1 MSDQAIT
8 VTILA
13 AAIVVFILNVLPVG
27 MVAMGVAI
35 ALWAT
40 GVVTLDQAL
49 AGFGTPTVVLIAA
62 LFVVAEGLD
71 SAGITTWVSQ
81 QVVRFSGDNQRR
93 LLVMVMLA
101 VAVLSALITPNG
113 SVAALYPMVVVLAIR
128 MKNAPSR
135 YLMPLAFG
143 AHAGAL
149 LVLTGSPVSLLA
161 SDYAAEAG
169 AGRFSFFEV
178 ALVGV
183 PLLLGTIGIVLLL
196 GDRLLPARKPALA
209 LRDLSTLPATLE
221 QHYVTGEEEL
231 ARLRVLPD
239 SPLIGEQLRRIDP
252 DAHRAVH
259 VISVQDGRGAPTR
272 DDVVREEATIVVRGH
287 DADID
292 RFCAGFR
299 LERQATMAGNDLSVG
314 IISKH
319 FGVAEVL
326 VAPRST
332 LIGQKVY
339 PGMVTE
345 SGELVILAVQR
356 LGTDIGVTPTTL
368 KAGDSLLLQGSW
380 EALDTQTRDPDVVL
394 VDTPDAIRRQTVPL
408 GPKAP
413 AAIGILAAMIVLL
426 TTGWMPA
433 VIVCLLAAGAMV
445 LLRVTTIDQA
455 HLSISW
461 TTLILVAGMV
471 PLSTA
476 ITQTGMAQSI
486 AERLVDV
493 VGTDNP
499 RLLLIGLFVVTAVLG
514 QMVSNTATALIVFPI
529 AISVAPQMGVSVVP
543 ILMCVNVAA
552 AAALL
557 TPVATPANMIVMGP
571 AGYRFGDYWKLG
583 GVVMLLYFVVAVFLV
598 PVIWPF

>member
-8 VTILA
+8 ITILA
-13 AAIVVFILNVLPVG
+13 AAIVVFVLNLVPVG
-27 MVAMGVAI
+27 MVALGVAV

-40 GVVTLDQAL
+40 GVVTLEQAL

-71 SAGITTWVSQ
+71 AAGFTAWVSQ

-93 LLVMVMLA
+93 MLVMVMLA
-101 VAVLSALITPNG
+101 VAALSALITPNG

-128 MKNAPSR
+128 MKLAPSKK
-135 YLMPLAFG
+135 LMPLAFG

-161 SDYAAEAG
+161 ADYAAQAG
-169 AGRFSFFEV
+169 SRRFAFFEV

-183 PLLLGTIGIVLLL
+183 PLLIGTIGIVMLL
-196 GDRLLPARKPALA
+196 GDRLLPTRKPALA
-209 LRDLSTLPATLE
+209 LRDLSMLPATLE
-221 QHYVTGEEEL
+221 QQYIAGEDEL
-231 ARLRVLPD
+231 ARLRVLPA
-239 SPLIGEQLRRIDP
+239 SPLVGDQLRRIDVHRHP
-252 DAHRAVH
+252 DVHFISLQDAHGKPSQDDAVGEGST
-259 VISVQDGRGAPTR
+259 V
-272 DDVVREEATIVVRGH
+272 VVRGH
-287 DADID
+287 NADID
-292 RFCAGFR
+292 QFCADYH
-299 LERQATMAGNDLSVG
+299 LEREPATPGDELSVG
-314 IISKH
+314 VISKH

-326 VAPRST
+326 VAPRSDM
-332 LIGQKVY
+332 IGQRVY

-345 SGELVILAVQR
+345 SGELVVLAVQR
-356 LGTDIGVTPTTL
+356 LGVDIGVTPTTL

-380 EALDTQTRDPDVVL
+380 DALDTHTQDPNVML

-413 AAIGILAAMIVLL
+413 AALGILAAMIVLL
-426 TTGWMPA
+426 TTGWIPA

-445 LLRVTTIDQA
+445 LLNVTTIDQA

-476 ITQTGMAQSI
+476 ITQTGIAQDV

-493 VGTDNP
+493 IGTDNP
-499 RLLLIGLFVVTAVLG
+499 HLLLIGLFVVTAVLG
-514 QMVSNTATALIVFPI
+514 QVVSNTATALIVFPI
-529 AISVAPQMGVSVVP
+529 AVSVAPQMGVSVLP

-557 TPVATPANMIVMGP
+557 TPVATPANMIVMTP
-571 AGYRFGDYWKLG
+571 AGYRFSDYWKLG
-583 GVVMLLYFVVAVFLV
+583 IVVMALYFVIAVYLV
-598 PVIWPF
+598 PVIWAF

>member
-1 MSDQAIT
+1 MTDQAIT
-8 VTILA
+8 ITILA
-13 AAIVVFILNVLPVG
+13 VAIVVFVLNVVPVG
-27 MVAMGVAI
+27 MVAMAVAI
-35 ALWAT
+35 SLWAT

-71 SAGITTWVSQ
+71 AAGLTTWVSQ
-81 QVVRFSGDNQRR
+81 QVVRFSGDNRRR
-93 LLVMVMLA
+93 LMVMVMLA
-101 VAVLSALITPNG
+101 VAILSALITPNG

-128 MKNAPSR
+128 MKIAPSKQ
-135 YLMPLAFG
+135 LMPLAFG

-161 SDYAAEAG
+161 AEYAADAG
-169 AGRFSFFEV
+169 AQRFSFFSV

-183 PLLLGTIGIVLLL
+183 PLLIGTIGIVLLL
-196 GDRLLPARKPALA
+196 GDRLLPTRKPELA
-209 LRDLSTLPATLE
+209 LRDLSMLPATLE
-221 QHYVTGEEEL
+221 QQYIAGEEEL
-231 ARLRVLPD
+231 ARLRVLAN
-239 SPLIGEQLRRIDP
+239 SPLVGDHLRRMDT
-252 DAHRAVH
+252 HRHPEVH
-259 VISVQDGRGAPTR
+259 FISVQDERGKPTP
-272 DDVVREEATIVVRGH
+272 DDAVRAGSMIVVRGH
-287 DADID
+287 DTDID
-292 RFCAGFR
+292 QFCADYGA
-299 LERQATMAGNDLSVG
+299 ERQPTLPGGDLSVG
-314 IISKH
+314 VVSKH

-326 VAPRST
+326 IAPRSN
-332 LIGQKVY
+332 LIGQRAY
-339 PGMVTE
+339 PGMMTE
-345 SGELVILAVQR
+345 SGELVVLAVQR
-356 LGTDIGVTPTTL
+356 LGVDIGVTPTTL
-368 KAGDSLLLQGSW
+368 KAGDSLLIQGPW
-380 EALDTQTRDPDVVL
+380 DALDRNTQDPNVVL

-413 AAIGILAAMIVLL
+413 AAIGIMAAMIILL
-426 TTGWMPA
+426 TTGWIPA

-476 ITQTGMAQSI
+476 ITQTGMAQRI
-486 AERLVDV
+486 AEHLVDV

-499 RLLLIGLFVVTAVLG
+499 HMLLIGLFIVTAVLG

-529 AISVAPQMGVSVVP
+529 AVSVAPQMGVSVLP

-557 TPVATPANMIVMGP
+557 TPVATPANMMVMTP

-583 GVVMLLYFVVAVFLV
+583 GVLMVLYFIVAVFLV
-598 PVIWPF
+598 PAIWPL

>member
-8 VTILA
+8 IAILA
-13 AAIVVFILNVLPVG
+13 TAIVIFVLNVIPVG

-35 ALWAT
+35 SLWAT

-71 SAGITTWVSQ
+71 AAGITTWVSQ
-81 QVVRFSGDNQRR
+81 QVVRFSGTNERR
-93 LLVMVMLA
+93 MLVMVMLA

-128 MKNAPSR
+128 MKVAPSKH
-135 YLMPLAFG
+135 LMPLAFG
-143 AHAGAL
+143 AHAGAM

-161 SDYAAEAG
+161 AEYAAEAG
-169 AGRFSFFEV
+169 DRRFSFFEV

-183 PLLLGTIGIVLLL
+183 PLLIGTIGIVILL
-196 GDRLLPARKPALA
+196 GNRLLPTRKPALQ
-209 LRDLSTLPATLE
+209 LRDLSTLPTTLE
-221 QHYVTGEEEL
+221 HQYISGEEEL
-231 ARLRVLPD
+231 ARLRVMQG
-239 SPLIGEQLRRIDP
+239 SSLIGEQLRRVDMHRCP
-252 DAHRAVH
+252 DIHFLSLQDQRGTPTSDEAVR
-259 VISVQDGRGAPTR
+259 DGSM
-272 DDVVREEATIVVRGH
+272 VVVRGP
-287 DADID
+287 DAAID
-292 RFCAGFR
+292 QFCIEYG
-299 LERQATMAGNDLSVG
+299 LERQPAAADGALSVG

-326 VAPRST
+326 VAPRSN
-332 LIGQKVY
+332 LIGQRAY

-345 SGELVILAVQR
+345 SGELVVLAVQR
-356 LGTDIGVTPTTL
+356 LGVDIGVNPTTL

-380 EALDTQTRDPDVVL
+380 DALDTHTQDPNVVL

-408 GPKAP
+408 GPRAP
-413 AAIGILAAMIVLL
+413 FAIGIMAAMIVLL

-476 ITQTGMAQSI
+476 ITQTGIAQDV
-486 AERLVDV
+486 AEHLVDF

-499 RLLLIGLFVVTAVLG
+499 YPLLIGLFVVTAVLG
-514 QMVSNTATALIVFPI
+514 QVVSNTATALIVFPI
-529 AISVAPQMGVSVVP
+529 AVSVAPQMGVSVLP

-557 TPVATPANMIVMGP
+557 TPVATPANMMVMTP

-583 GVVMLLYFVVAVFLV
+583 GVLMLLYFAVAVFLV

>member
-8 VTILA
+8 ISILA
-13 AAIVVFILNVLPVG
+13 AAIVVFVLNVVPVG
-27 MVAMGVAI
+27 MVAMGVAV

-81 QVVRFSGDNQRR
+81 QVVRFSGDSRQR
-93 LLVMVMLA
+93 LVVMVILS

-128 MKNAPSR
+128 MKAAPSKL
-135 YLMPLAFG
+135 LMPLAFG

-161 SDYAAEAG
+161 SEYAADAG
-169 AGRFSFFEV
+169 AGHFSFFSV

-183 PLLLGTIGIVLLL
+183 PLLIGTIGIVLLL
-196 GDRLLPARKPALA
+196 GDRLLPTRKPDLA
-209 LRDLSTLPATLE
+209 LRDLSMLPATLE
-221 QHYVTGEEEL
+221 QQYIGGEEEL
-231 ARLRVLPD
+231 ARLRVLPE
-239 SPLIGEQLRRIDP
+239 SPLIGDHLRRVDLHRHPEVHFISLQDQRGRP
-252 DAHRAVH
+252 TNDAA
-259 VISVQDGRGAPTR
+259 
-272 DDVVREEATIVVRGH
+272 VREGSMVVVRGH
-287 DADID
+287 DRDIAE
-292 RFCAGFR
+292 FCTEYR
-299 LERQATMAGNDLSVG
+299 LERQSLAGADLSVG
-314 IISKH
+314 VISKR

-326 VAPRST
+326 VAPRSNM
-332 LIGQKVY
+332 IGQRAY

-345 SGELVILAVQR
+345 SGELVVLAVQR
-356 LGTDIGVTPTTL
+356 LGTDIGVSPTTL

-380 EALDTQTRDPDVVL
+380 DALDTHTRDPNVVL

-413 AAIGILAAMIVLL
+413 AAIGILTAMIVLL
-426 TTGWMPA
+426 TTGWLPA

-486 AERLVDV
+486 AERLVDT
-493 VGTDNP
+493 VGTNNP
-499 RLLLIGLFVVTAVLG
+499 HMLLIGLFVVTAVLG

-529 AISVAPQMGVSVVP
+529 AVSVAPQMGVSVLP

-552 AAALL
+552 SAALL
-557 TPVATPANMIVMGP
+557 TPVATPANTIVMGP

-583 GVVMLLYFVVAVFLV
+583 GVVMLLYFVIAVFLV